1 MGHTDKGCLHDPSS
15 PWHALLGT
23 LMAERELD
31 QRFGPW
37 KEQLVTGVGMW
48 VVCGEKTMSAKRAR
62 TWMMGRGGLNHK
74 RTEDREGGW

>member
-1 MGHTDKGCLHDPSS
+1 MGHTDKGCLHDPRS

-37 KEQLVTGVGMW
+37 KEQLVTGGGHVGGVW
-48 VVCGEKTMSAKRAR
+48 GEDHVGKEGQDMD
-62 TWMMGRGGLNHK
+62 GGTRQSQSEEN
-74 RTEDREGGW
+74 RR